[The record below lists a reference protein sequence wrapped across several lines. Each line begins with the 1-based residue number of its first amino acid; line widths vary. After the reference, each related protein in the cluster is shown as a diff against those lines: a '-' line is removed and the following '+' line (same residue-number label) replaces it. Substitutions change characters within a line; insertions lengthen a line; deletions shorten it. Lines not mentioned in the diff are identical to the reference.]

1 MIRTLDTTP
10 RYWSN
15 WESKI
20 SPCNGACGSPTGAG
34 IRSMIAS
41 SRSGTPSPVLADMRM
56 ISSAGMPRTVS
67 ISAAYRSGSA
77 AGRSILFS
85 AATISRSFSSAR

>member
-20 SPCNGACGSPTGAG
+20 NPCSGASASPIGAG

-41 SRSGTPSPVLADMRM
+41 SSSGTPSPVLADMRM
-56 ISSAGMPRTVS
+56 ISSAGIPRTVS
-67 ISAAYRSGSA
+67 ISPA
-77 AGRSILFS
+77 
-85 AATISRSFSSAR
+85 